1 MFLRGNNINNLYNTV
16 YVYIYIYTWE
26 NIDGEI
32 HQFLGTLQ

>member
-1 MFLRGNNINNLYNTV
+1 MFLRGNNIKNLYNTV
-16 YVYIYIYTWE
+16 YVYIYTWE